1 MRTLIDIIGDS
12 KVLSV
17 AGALDIEV
25 QTLQIDSRAVKSSD
39 VYVAMKGLTA
49 DGHDFIDSAI
59 ANGAAAVLCTVMPA
73 KLQPEVTYVQVAEIR
88 EVLGEMASRY
98 YGDPSRSITLVGVTG
113 TNGKTTVATLL
124 YQLFGLLGY
133 KVGLI
138 STVENRIANEVIPAT
153 HTTPDVVSLNGL
165 LRQMVDAGC
174 EYAFMEVSSHSVD
187 QRRIAGVQFAG
198 AVFTNM
204 SHDHLDY
211 HKTFDNYI
219 AAKKRFFD
227 DLDTGAFALTNVDD
241 KRGEVMLQNTAA
253 EKLSYGLHKMCT
265 YKGRIISNSIEGLA
279 LKLNG
284 QEAHFRMIGSFNA
297 YNLLAVYGVATRLGF
312 EPDEV
317 LTAMSRLEGAL
328 GRFEKVQVEKTKT
341 IGIVDYAH
349 TPDALENVLETIR
362 AVKESSRRVIT
373 VVGCGGDRDKTKR
386 PVMAQ
391 VASRLSSRVILTSDN
406 PRTEDPEEILDQM
419 EAGLAADSRK
429 NVLRITDRKQAIKTA
444 AMLATDGDI
453 ILIAGKGHETYQD
466 INGVKHPF
474 DDKKVLT
481 AAMLEST

>member
-39 VYVAMKGLTA
+39 VYVAMKGLIA

-59 ANGAAAVLCTVMPA
+59 ANGAAAVLCTVMPV
-73 KLQPEVTYVQVAEIR
+73 KLQPEVTYVKVAEIR

-279 LKLNG
+279 LQLNG

-362 AVKESSRRVIT
+362 AVKESSRSVIT

-481 AAMLEST
+481 AAMLGSA

>member
-328 GRFEKVQVEKTKT
+328 GRFEKVQVEKIKT